1 MNMIG
6 RKLLAVGGWL
16 LAMGAQAQNP
26 AICDRYTPDPAPYV
40 HGDTLYLFVDHDE
53 DVTENGYFTMK
64 DWLLYS
70 TVDMVNWTYRGT
82 PLTGST
88 FSKWAKQDND
98 CWASQCIERNGKWYW
113 YVTATVKNGGFPAI
127 GVAVANNPAG
137 PYKDP
142 IGKPLVQGWGKIDP
156 TVMIDDNGQAYL
168 FYGNNNLWYV
178 KLNKGMTSF
187 SGNEIS
193 VNVKDEKA
201 FGPHKGTNDDGSPK
215 PNFEEASWLY
225 KRGGKYF
232 LEYAA
237 GGVPEHWAYSTA
249 DKITGP
255 WTYQGKIMGEADN
268 SFTIHGGTV
277 EYKGHHYLFY
287 HNGKLP
293 NGGGYKRATCIEEF
307 ERGEDGTIP
316 FINATTKGVEPL
328 QTLNPFVRQEA
339 ETINQCK
346 GVKCEGDYNGCYVTA
361 IGSSDYIKVRNVDFG
376 ETGAQSLTI
385 RVKGDRTAKLFVRL
399 DAKGNSSTAQGTIAI
414 APTNGEWKE
423 FSCDLKDVM
432 TGVHDVYFT
441 FSGSGASLFDFDS
454 WQFSAAPSPL
464 DADNNNER
472 LWYDQPAKIWLEALP
487 VGNGRLGGMVYGG
500 PAVDEIQLNEDSFW
514 SGGPHNNNSSSAAS
528 NLKKV
533 RDYIFKGQEKQAED
547 LINQTF
553 IKGPHGQKYLTLGS
567 LKLTHAGIANNKV
580 ENYRREL
587 DLSTALSTVS
597 FDQDGHHYS
606 RTTFAT
612 MLDSII
618 VMRLEADTLSTF
630 TLRHNIVSG
639 LSRSFNKSDD
649 GWVVYVN
656 GVDHEGVTAKL
667 YASLRYRVESDGEV
681 VYGTAGTVT
690 VSNYTWATVYVSA
703 ATNYVNYKTVTTKA
717 KSAAQALS
725 YLNNALQ
732 HPYDELLQRHKE
744 AYQKQ
749 YNRVHLTLPSTGNS
763 DLPTN
768 KRLES
773 FTGSTDWGM
782 VALLFNYGRY
792 LLISSS
798 QPGGQPANLQG
809 LWNNLLDA
817 PWDSKYTININAE
830 MNYWPSE
837 VCNLGETLNP
847 FFQMIHDLSVT
858 GATTAKTM
866 YKCGGWVAH
875 HNTDLWRI
883 AGPVDGAFWGMYPNG
898 GAWLATHLWQHFLYT
913 GDKDF
918 LREWYPVIKGAA
930 DFYLDY
936 MQPIPEGSAFANSI
950 TAEEKNDWLVVV
962 PSVSPEQGPAG
973 KSTPIT
979 AGCTMDNQI
988 VFDALSSA
996 LRAAEILSEESDNAE
1011 YAEPMTKY
1019 REALAKLPPMQ
1030 IGSRKQLQEWLVD
1043 ADGSEMKHRHISHLY
1058 GLFPSN
1064 QISPFSHNELYAAAK
1079 QTLTDRGD
1087 EATGWSLGWKIC
1099 FWARMLDGNHALTIL
1114 KNMLKLLPSDDV
1126 TSQYP
1131 NGRTYPNLFDA
1142 HPPFQIDGNFGA
1154 TAGIAEMLLQ
1164 SHDGAVHLLPA
1175 LPTTWTRGSV
1185 SGLCARGAY
1194 VVDMEW
1200 NNAALLKAT
1209 IHSPIGGTLRL
1220 RSYVELEGLQ
1230 ESADGVETALELKP
1244 AEGDCPSPLYAPA
1257 AIKEP
1262 LLSPSLT
1269 AKPSLTVK
1277 KVYEYDLQTVPG
1289 GVYRVYRKGTM
1300 AVGVKDVSSK
1310 EGSSRGVSSQEDL
1323 YDLQGRRVSQP
1334 RRGVYIKNGR
1344 KVVIK

>member
-1 MNMIG
+1 MRRWILGVRCWVM
-6 RKLLAVGGWL
+6 AVGCWL
-16 LAMGAQAQNP
+16 SVMGVQAQNP
-26 AICDRYTPDPAPYV
+26 VICDRYTPDPAPYV

-53 DVTENGYFTMK
+53 DKTENNYFTMK

-82 PLTGST
+82 PLTSAT

-113 YVTATVKNGGFPAI
+113 YVTATIKGQAYPGI
-127 GVAVANNPAG
+127 GVAVADHPAG

-142 IGKPLVQGWGKIDP
+142 IGKPLVKGWFKIDP
-156 TVMIDDNGQAYL
+156 TVIIDDNGQAYL
-168 FYGNNNLWYV
+168 YYGNNNLWYV
-178 KLNKGMTSF
+178 KLNKGMTSI
-187 SGNEIS
+187 SGSEIS
-193 VNVKDEKA
+193 VNVKDETA
-201 FGPHKGTNDDGSPK
+201 FGPHKGTNDDGTPK
-215 PNFEEASWLY
+215 PNFEEASWIY
-225 KRGGKYF
+225 KRGAKYF

-255 WTYQGKIMGEADN
+255 WTYQGKVMGLADN

-307 ERGEDGTIP
+307 TRNEDGTIP

-414 APTNGEWKE
+414 EPTNGEWKE
-423 FSCDLKDVM
+423 FSCDLKNVM

-472 LWYDQPAKIWLEALP
+472 LWYDRPAKIWLEALP
-487 VGNGRLGGMVYGG
+487 IGNGRLGGMVYGG
-500 PAVDEIQLNEDSFW
+500 ADTDEIQLNEDSFW
-514 SGGPHNNNSSSAAS
+514 SGGPHDNNSPAAAS
-528 NLKKV
+528 NLATV
-533 RDYIFKGQEKQAED
+533 RNYIFNGQEKKAED

-567 LKLTHAGIANNKV
+567 LKMTHADIDASKV
-580 ENYRREL
+580 TNYRREL
-587 DLSTALSTVS
+587 DLRTALSTVT
-597 FDQDGHHYS
+597 FEQDGHHYR
-606 RTTFAT
+606 RTTFAS
-612 MLDSII
+612 MPDSII
-618 VMRLEADTLSTF
+618 VMHLEADTPSSF
-630 TLRHNIVSG
+630 TMNHTVVKG
-639 LSRSFNKSDD
+639 FSRSVSSSDD
-649 GWVVYVN
+649 GWQITVK
-656 GVDHEGVTAKL
+656 GVAHEGINAKL
-667 YASLRYRVESDGEV
+667 NASLRYQVVSDGEV
-681 VYGTAGTVT
+681 TYTKDAGVGG
-690 VSNYTWATVYVSA
+690 VVVNNYTKATIYISA
-703 ATNYVNYKTVTTKA
+703 ATNYVDYSNTSGNGPA
-717 KSAAQALS
+717 KALS
-725 YLNNALQ
+725 YLNSARQ
-732 HPYDELLQRHKE
+732 HDYDELLQRHQE
-744 AYQKQ
+744 AYGEQ
-749 YNRVHLTLPSTGNS
+749 YNRVHLTMPSTGNS
-763 DLPTN
+763 ELPTN
-768 KRLES
+768 ERLNS
-773 FTGSTDWGM
+773 FYGSTDWGM

-798 QPGGQPANLQG
+798 QPGSQPANLQG

-837 VCNLGETLNP
+837 VCNLTETNTP
-847 FFQMIHDLSVT
+847 FFQMIRDLSVT
-858 GATTAKTM
+858 GTKTAQIM
-866 YKCGGWVAH
+866 YRCGGWVAH

-883 AGPVDGAFWGMYPNG
+883 AGPVDGAYWGMYPNG
-898 GAWLATHLWQHFLYT
+898 GAWLATHLWQHYLYT
-913 GDKDF
+913 GDVDF
-918 LREWYPVIKGAA
+918 LREWYPVIKGTA

-936 MQPIPEGSAFANSI
+936 MQPHPKYN
-950 TAEEKNDWLVVV
+950 NWLVVV

-973 KSTPIT
+973 KSTPVT

-988 VFDALSSA
+988 VFDALSNTLKAAQILGEDPDYCYVLRQA
-996 LRAAEILSEESDNAE
+996 LEL
-1011 YAEPMTKY
+1011 
-1019 REALAKLPPMQ
+1019 LPPMQ

-1043 ADGSEMKHRHISHLY
+1043 ADGSEMQHRHISHLY

-1114 KNMLKLLPSDDV
+1114 KNMLRLLPSDDV

-1175 LPTTWTRGSV
+1175 LPTTWTRGSI
-1185 SGLCARGAY
+1185 SGLRARGGFE
-1194 VVDMEW
+1194 VDMEW
-1200 NNAALLKAT
+1200 SGAALLEAT
-1209 IHSPIGGTLRL
+1209 IRSTIGGTLRL
-1220 RSYVELEGLQ
+1220 RSYVELEGEGL
-1230 ESADGVETALELKP
+1230 TP
-1244 AEGDCPSPLYAPA
+1244 AVGDCPNPLYAPA
-1257 AIKEP
+1257 DIKEP

-1269 AKPSLTVK
+1269 AKPSLSVK
-1277 KVYEYDLQTVPG
+1277 KVYEYDIQTVPG
-1289 GVYRVYRKGTM
+1289 GVYRVYKKGTM

-1310 EGSSRGVSSQEDL
+1310 EGSSRGVSSKEDL

-1344 KVVIK
+1344 RVVIK